1 MKIIVFMVLLNLMIT
16 GLCGCKKEEMPEK
29 EEPRYEGTIVAA
41 GDSLT
46 AGLGVT
52 EDRAY
57 PAQLEKRLLEHG
69 YRYKVVN
76 AGNSGETSSGL
87 LSRMKWI
94 LSLNPDI
101 VILETGANDG
111 LRGVNPELTK
121 KNIQGAVLIL
131 KANRVTVVLAGMQ
144 IVQNLGKEYTDAFK
158 AIYPAVAKEEE
169 VILIP
174 FFLEGVAGNPQLSQP
189 DGIHPTAAGYRIVAD
204 LIYPYVVKAIKER
217 R

>member
-1 MKIIVFMVLLNLMIT
+1 MKKIVFMVLLNLMII
-16 GLCGCKKEEMPEK
+16 GLCGCKKEEMPKK
-29 EEPRYEGTIVAA
+29 EEPHYEGTIVAA

-46 AGLGVT
+46 AGFGVA
-52 EDRAY
+52 EDTAY
-57 PAQLEKRLLEHG
+57 PAQLEKKLLKHG

-76 AGNSGETSSGL
+76 AGNNGETSSGL

-111 LRGVNPELTK
+111 FRGVNPELTK
-121 KNIQGAVLIL
+121 KNIERAVLIL
-131 KANRVTVVLAGMQ
+131 KANRITVVLAGMQ
-144 IVQNLGKEYTDAFK
+144 IVQNLGKEYTEAFK
-158 AIYPAVAKEEE
+158 MIYPAVAKEEE

-189 DGIHPTAAGYRIVAD
+189 DGIHPTSEGYRIVVD